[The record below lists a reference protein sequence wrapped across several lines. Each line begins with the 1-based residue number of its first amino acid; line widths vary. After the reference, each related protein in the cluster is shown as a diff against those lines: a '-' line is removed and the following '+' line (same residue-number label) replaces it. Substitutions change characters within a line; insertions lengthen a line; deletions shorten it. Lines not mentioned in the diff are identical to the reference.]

1 MKVARQGDTLQI
13 SSVLELGEAN
23 AAAFRDWVNDLLE
36 DGHRNIEVDLSQTT
50 FVDSSGLGAL
60 VSLHKAAGRRS
71 GTLRLVNPRP
81 PVQQILEL
89 TRLDGILEI
98 VHR

>member
-1 MKVARQGDTLQI
+1 MTGYPMKMDTLGDTLRI
-13 SSVLELGEAN
+13 SSVTQLGEAN
-23 AAAFRDWVNDLLE
+23 AGPFRDWVHQALNDS
-36 DGHRNIEVDLSQTT
+36 HKNIEVDLSQTT

-60 VSLHKAAGRRS
+60 VSLHKAAARRA

-89 TRLDGILEI
+89 TRLDG
-98 VHR
+98 